1 MKRQTS
7 KRISS
12 VKKYILIILIGI
24 LLLATASGTLFA
36 SKDVYAANRANIV
49 RVGFYHYPGMFTYE
63 NGVYTGYTYEY
74 LLELNQYTGYTYVFE
89 EYPDIMT
96 MLGALKNGEI
106 DLCGGFKYH
115 SSVLPYG
122 NFIPANY
129 GTAHRILC
137 YSKNNTLLES
147 GSLFQYDA
155 LRPLKVAI
163 DSSTTD
169 EIKDKIKTVCLSYGL
184 KDESFLKFVVFE
196 NIEDAKKSVEL
207 PENDPN
213 YADLFNEIELNRPEN
228 CNLLATYDPFPVYF
242 LTHDAE
248 NSTLSSQMSNAIRT
262 LSQVNPHF
270 EIDLMSKYFG
280 FSDDEL
286 VLTQAEKDYIA
297 SLGKLKV
304 GVASD
309 KAPIQ
314 FADSKGNVKG
324 IGVDIL
330 KKISELTGLQFEY
343 ITMSTQSELLEKLKI
358 GEVDLTPAMP
368 YEYDKAEERNIVFTR
383 SYMVS
388 PLMLAVNKNM
398 DQQTSFTGKRIALPK
413 GLSYTPT
420 GEEGEI
426 RYFEEVSDCL
436 KAVDSGE
443 SDYAYGNANV
453 IQYYMNVNNYKNVV
467 TVSQNNE
474 VQKMCVALSKPV
486 NPLLLS
492 VFNKTIAT
500 FTTVE
505 LQAILMR
512 NMGDSEISYSFYEF
526 IEENSVVIII
536 CLCLLFIVIIG
547 GIVLIFTVNLKKNQR
562 IAMESSR
569 YKELSALTNEY
580 IFEYDYTF
588 DRIKLNREFAQE
600 FNLPEEQ
607 IDFVKYLTESSESF
621 PGEYR
626 FMQGVLSQD
635 DYRED
640 FCIPNARGEE
650 RWVRVV
656 SKTVRDKAGKRIFSI
671 GKFGDIQE
679 EKEEQ
684 ISLEEKAKRDSL
696 TGLWNPAET
705 KTRIAEG
712 IENGVGAMIV
722 LDVDRF
728 KMVNDTYGHVVGD
741 RVLETIS
748 KLLKKYFTE
757 DIVGR
762 LGGDEFCVF
771 LNDADQTISKR
782 IAAQF
787 NNFQRELGET
797 VFDGIDQFISVSAG
811 IAFASGNNDF
821 ETLYRNADKAM
832 YEAKSR
838 GGRCIV
844 EYSEKQ
850 DKD

>member
-1 MKRQTS
+1 MKRQ
-7 KRISS
+7 KYGRILS
-12 VKKYILIILIGI
+12 VKKYLLIF
-24 LLLATASGTLFA
+24 LLCVFLLTAACGALVTA
-36 SKDVYAANRANIV
+36 NDAYAATNRSNIIK
-49 RVGFYHYPGMFTYE
+49 VGFFQYPGMFTYE
-63 NGVYTGYTYEY
+63 NGVYSGYTYEY

-96 MLGALKNGEI
+96 MLEALKNGEI

-137 YSKNNTLLES
+137 YSKNSTLLES
-147 GSLFQYDA
+147 GSLFQYDEH
-155 LRPLKVAI
+155 RPLKVAI
-163 DSSTTD
+163 DSSTTN
-169 EIKDKIKTVCLSYGL
+169 EIKDKITTVCLSYGL

-248 NSTLSSQMSNAIRT
+248 NYALSSQMSNAIRT

-270 EIDLMSKYFG
+270 EIDLMLKYFG
-280 FSDDEL
+280 FTDDEL

-304 GVASD
+304 GVASY

-314 FADSKGNVKG
+314 FTDSKGNVKG
-324 IGVDIL
+324 IGIDIL
-330 KKISELTGLQFEY
+330 KRISELTGLQFEY
-343 ITMSTQSELLEKLKI
+343 IIMSSQAELLEKLKN
-358 GEVDLTPAMP
+358 GEIDLTPAMP

-388 PLMLAVNKNM
+388 PLMLAVNKNT
-398 DQQTSFTGKRIALPK
+398 DQQTSFAGKTVAIPK
-413 GLSYTPT
+413 GLNYTPT
-420 GEEGEI
+420 GEEEEI
-426 RYFEEVSDCL
+426 LYLDEISDCL

-443 SDYAYGNANV
+443 CDYAYGNANV
-453 IQYYMNVNNYKNVV
+453 IQYYMNVNNYKNIV
-467 TVSQNNE
+467 TISQNNE
-474 VQKMCVALSKPV
+474 VQKMSVALSKPV

-580 IFEYDYTF
+580 IFEYDYSF
-588 DRIKLNREFAQE
+588 DKIKLNREFAKE
-600 FNLPEEQ
+600 FGLPEEQ
-607 IDFVKYLTESSESF
+607 IDFVKRLTEQNESF

-741 RVLETIS
+741 RVLEKIS
-748 KLLKKYFTE
+748 ILLKKYFTE

-787 NNFQRELGET
+787 NSFQRELGET
-797 VFDGIDQFISVSAG
+797 IINGIDHFVSVSAG
-811 IAFASGNNDF
+811 MAFASGNNDF

-832 YEAKSR
+832 YESKSR

-844 EYSEKQ
+844 EYSENN
-850 DKD
+850 KD

>member
-1 MKRQTS
+1 MKRQ
-7 KRISS
+7 KYGRILS
-12 VKKYILIILIGI
+12 VKKYLLIF
-24 LLLATASGTLFA
+24 LLCVFLLTAACGALVTA
-36 SKDVYAANRANIV
+36 NDAYAATNRSNIIK
-49 RVGFYHYPGMFTYE
+49 VGFFQYPGMFTYE
-63 NGVYTGYTYEY
+63 NGVYSGYTYEY

-96 MLGALKNGEI
+96 MLEALKNGEI

-137 YSKNNTLLES
+137 YSKNSTLLES
-147 GSLFQYDA
+147 GSLFQYDEH
-155 LRPLKVAI
+155 RPLKVAI
-163 DSSTTD
+163 DSSTTN
-169 EIKDKIKTVCLSYGL
+169 EIKDKITTVCLSYGL

-248 NSTLSSQMSNAIRT
+248 NYALSSQMSNAIRT

-270 EIDLMSKYFG
+270 EIDLMLKYFG
-280 FSDDEL
+280 FTDDEL

-304 GVASD
+304 GVASY

-314 FADSKGNVKG
+314 FTDSKGNVKG
-324 IGVDIL
+324 IGIDIL
-330 KKISELTGLQFEY
+330 KRISELTGLQFEY
-343 ITMSTQSELLEKLKI
+343 IIMSSQAELLEKLKN
-358 GEVDLTPAMP
+358 GEIDLTPAMP

-388 PLMLAVNKNM
+388 PLMLAVNKNT
-398 DQQTSFTGKRIALPK
+398 DQQTSFAGKTVAIPK
-413 GLSYTPT
+413 GLNYTPT
-420 GEEGEI
+420 GEEEEI
-426 RYFEEVSDCL
+426 LYLDEISDCL

-443 SDYAYGNANV
+443 CDYAYGNANV
-453 IQYYMNVNNYKNVV
+453 IQYYMNVNNYKNIV
-467 TVSQNNE
+467 TISQNNE
-474 VQKMCVALSKPV
+474 VQKMSVALSKPV

-580 IFEYDYTF
+580 IFEYDYSF
-588 DRIKLNREFAQE
+588 DKIKLNREFAKE
-600 FNLPEEQ
+600 FGLPEEQ
-607 IDFVKYLTESSESF
+607 IDFVKRLTEQNESF

-741 RVLETIS
+741 RVLEKIS
-748 KLLKKYFTE
+748 ILLKKYFTE

-787 NNFQRELGET
+787 NSFQRELGET
-797 VFDGIDQFISVSAG
+797 IINGIDHFVSVSAG
-811 IAFASGNNDF
+811 MAFASGNNDF

-832 YEAKSR
+832 YESKSR

-850 DKD
+850 

>member
-1 MKRQTS
+1 MFES
-7 KRISS
+7 K
-12 VKKYILIILIGI
+12 
-24 LLLATASGTLFA
+24 
-36 SKDVYAANRANIV
+36 
-49 RVGFYHYPGMFTYE
+49 
-63 NGVYTGYTYEY
+63 NGSYSGYTYEY
-74 LLELNQYTGYTYVFE
+74 LLELSQYTGYNYQFI
-89 EYPDIMT
+89 EYSSDAE
-96 MLGALKNGEI
+96 MLNALKNGDI
-106 DLCGGFKYH
+106 DLCGGFKYYT
-115 SSVLPYG
+115 SMQEYG

-129 GTAHRILC
+129 GTSYRILC
-137 YSKNNTLLES
+137 YSKNNNLLEV
-147 GSLFQYDA
+147 GSLFQFNENN
-155 LRPLKVAI
+155 PFKVAI
-163 DSSTTD
+163 DEGTTVD
-169 EIKDKIKTVCLSYGL
+169 IKERILTLCLSYGL
-184 KDESFLKFVVFE
+184 KNKESLEFIAFSE
-196 NIEDAKKSVEL
+196 EDAKKNSIEL
-207 PENDPN
+207 PETDKN
-213 YADLFNEIELNRPEN
+213 YAHVFNDVQLNRPEN
-228 CNLLATYDPFPVYF
+228 CKLFATYDPFPFYF
-242 LTHDAE
+242 MIHDAE
-248 NSTLSSQMSNAIRT
+248 NSILSSQMSRAIRT

-280 FSDDEL
+280 FADDEL
-286 VLTQAEKDYIA
+286 VLTQAEKDYVA

-304 GVASD
+304 GVASN

-314 FADSKGNVKG
+314 FTDSKGNVKG

-398 DQQTSFTGKRIALPK
+398 DQQTSFAGKRIALPK

-420 GEEGEI
+420 GKEGEI

-443 SDYAYGNANV
+443 CDYAYGNANV

-474 VQKMCVALSKPV
+474 VQKMCIALSKPV
-486 NPLLLS
+486 SPLLLS

-505 LQAILMR
+505 LQAILMS
-512 NMGDSEISYSFYEF
+512 NMGDSEVSYSFYEF

-536 CLCLLFIVIIG
+536 CLCLLFMVIIG

-607 IDFVKYLTESSESF
+607 IDFVKYLTETNESF

-712 IENGVGAMIV
+712 IENGAGAMIV

-741 RVLETIS
+741 RVLEMIS
-748 KLLKKYFTE
+748 KLLKKYFSE

-797 VFDGIDQFISVSAG
+797 VLDGIDQFISVSAG
-811 IAFASGNNDF
+811 MAFASGNSDF

-844 EYSEKQ
+844 DYSEKK

>member
-1 MKRQTS
+1 MKRQ
-7 KRISS
+7 KYGRILS
-12 VKKYILIILIGI
+12 VKKYLLIF
-24 LLLATASGTLFA
+24 LLCVFLLTAACGALVTA
-36 SKDVYAANRANIV
+36 NDAYAATNRSNIIK
-49 RVGFYHYPGMFTYE
+49 VGFYQYPGMFTYE
-63 NGVYTGYTYEY
+63 NGIYSGYTYEY

-96 MLGALKNGEI
+96 MLEALKKGEI

-137 YSKNNTLLES
+137 YSKNSTLLES
-147 GSLFQYDA
+147 GSLFQYDEH
-155 LRPLKVAI
+155 RPLKVAI
-163 DSSTTD
+163 DSSTTN
-169 EIKDKIKTVCLSYGL
+169 EIKDKITTVCLSYGL

-248 NSTLSSQMSNAIRT
+248 NYALSSQMSNAIRT

-270 EIDLMSKYFG
+270 EIDLMLKYFG
-280 FSDDEL
+280 FTDDEL

-304 GVASD
+304 GVASY

-314 FADSKGNVKG
+314 FTDSKGNVKG
-324 IGVDIL
+324 IGIDIL
-330 KKISELTGLQFEY
+330 KRISELTGLQFEY
-343 ITMSTQSELLEKLKI
+343 IIMSSQAELLEKLKN
-358 GEVDLTPAMP
+358 GEIDLTPAMP

-388 PLMLAVNKNM
+388 PLMLAVNKNT
-398 DQQTSFTGKRIALPK
+398 DQQTSFAGKTVAIPK
-413 GLSYTPT
+413 GLNYTPT
-420 GEEGEI
+420 GEEEEI
-426 RYFEEVSDCL
+426 LYLDEISDCL

-443 SDYAYGNANV
+443 CDYAYGNANV
-453 IQYYMNVNNYKNVV
+453 IQYYMNVNNYKNIV
-467 TVSQNNE
+467 TISQNNE
-474 VQKMCVALSKPV
+474 VQKMSVALSKPV

-580 IFEYDYTF
+580 IFEYDYSF
-588 DRIKLNREFAQE
+588 DKIKLNREFAKE
-600 FNLPEEQ
+600 FGLPEEQ
-607 IDFVKYLTESSESF
+607 IDFVKRLTEQNESF

-741 RVLETIS
+741 RVLEKIS
-748 KLLKKYFTE
+748 ILLKKYFTE

-787 NNFQRELGET
+787 NSFQRELGET
-797 VFDGIDQFISVSAG
+797 IINGIDHFVSVSAG
-811 IAFASGNNDF
+811 MAFASGNNDF

-844 EYSEKQ
+844 NYSEKS
-850 DKD
+850 KR